1 MSPSLGPDE
10 ARTLADALEA
20 SWRTAII
27 SFWYPRAIDPAGGY
41 RVGWDARGRP
51 ARDERGTVSQAR
63 LVYVFARAARAGHRP
78 DAMLAAAHHG
88 LAYLRDVLWDAEHGG
103 FVWSLEAT
111 TYTFAW
117 LVLIGMSYGVRTEA
131 HIAVDL
137 VTSRL
142 TPGGARAFAFIALAA
157 GLAYCALMIYG
168 SAQFIERSLALGNN
182 ARDIPLP
189 RWLLTGIMP
198 IAFGLLA
205 LRLVQA
211 AHPVLWPRAA
221 AGGNQ

>member
-1 MSPSLGPDE
+1 MSASLAQRVLSAADRLEE
-10 ARTLADALEA
+10 AFMIVAL
-20 SWRTAII
+20 T
-27 SFWYPRAIDPAGGY
+27 FM
-41 RVGWDARGRP
+41 
-51 ARDERGTVSQAR
+51 TVLTVVQVVLR
-63 LVYVFARAARAGHRP
+63 YVFAT
-78 DAMLAAAHHG
+78 G
-88 LAYLRDVLWDAEHGG
+88 L
-103 FVWSLEAT
+103 VWSLEAT

-142 TPGGARAFAFIALAA
+142 TPRAARVFAIVALFA

-168 SAQFIERSLALGNN
+168 SSQFVDRLMALGTD

-189 RWLLTGIMP
+189 RWALTGIMP

-211 AHPVLWPRAA
+211 ARPVLWPAQK
-221 AGGNQ
+221 AGDAQ

>member
-1 MSPSLGPDE
+1 MSSP
-10 ARTLADALEA
+10 LAQRLLKAADRLEEIFMVVAL
-20 SWRTAII
+20 ILM
-27 SFWYPRAIDPAGGY
+27 
-41 RVGWDARGRP
+41 
-51 ARDERGTVSQAR
+51 TVLTVVQ
-63 LVYVFARAARAGHRP
+63 VV
-78 DAMLAAAHHG
+78 
-88 LAYLRDVLWDAEHGG
+88 LRYGFSTG

-111 TYTFAW
+111 MYTFAW

-142 TPGGARAFAFIALAA
+142 TPGGARVFAMTALVC

-168 SAQFIERSLALGNN
+168 SAQFVDRSMTLGNN

-211 AHPVLWPRAA
+211 ALPKLWPRDEASDVR
-221 AGGNQ
+221 

>member
-1 MSPSLGPDE
+1 MPSAPVQRLLERADRLE
-10 ARTLADALEA
+10 EWFMIVALAFMTVLTVVQVVL
-20 SWRTAII
+20 RYG
-27 SFWYPRAIDPAGGY
+27 F
-41 RVGWDARGRP
+41 
-51 ARDERGTVSQAR
+51 GT
-63 LVYVFARAARAGHRP
+63 
-78 DAMLAAAHHG
+78 
-88 LAYLRDVLWDAEHGG
+88 G

-142 TPGGARAFAFIALAA
+142 SASGARVFAIIALAA

-168 SAQFIERSLALGNN
+168 SALFVNRLMALGTN

-189 RWLLTGIMP
+189 RWVLTGLMP

-211 AHPVLWPRAA
+211 ARPVFEPKRT
-221 AGGNQ
+221 AGDAP

>member
-1 MSPSLGPDE
+1 MSSPLGQRVLK
-10 ARTLADALEA
+10 AADRLEETFMIVVLVFMTVLTVVQVVL
-20 SWRTAII
+20 RYG
-27 SFWYPRAIDPAGGY
+27 F
-41 RVGWDARGRP
+41 
-51 ARDERGTVSQAR
+51 GT
-63 LVYVFARAARAGHRP
+63 
-78 DAMLAAAHHG
+78 
-88 LAYLRDVLWDAEHGG
+88 G

-111 TYTFAW
+111 TYAFAW

-142 TPGGARAFAFIALAA
+142 SPPAARAFAAVALVC
-157 GLAYCALMIYG
+157 GLAYCGFMIYG
-168 SAQFIERSLALGNN
+168 SAQFVDRLMALGNN

-198 IAFGLLA
+198 IAFALLA

-211 AHPVLWPRAA
+211 ARRVLWPPPVSTDS
-221 AGGNQ
+221 Q

>member
-1 MSPSLGPDE
+1 MQSPLAQRLLRRADRLEE
-10 ARTLADALEA
+10 AFMIVALA
-20 SWRTAII
+20 
-27 SFWYPRAIDPAGGY
+27 FM
-41 RVGWDARGRP
+41 
-51 ARDERGTVSQAR
+51 TVLTVVQVVLRYAFQA
-63 LVYVFARAARAGHRP
+63 
-78 DAMLAAAHHG
+78 
-88 LAYLRDVLWDAEHGG
+88 G

-142 TPGGARAFAFIALAA
+142 TPSGARAFAWVALACA
-157 GLAYCALMIYG
+157 LAYCALMIYG
-168 SAQFIERSLALGNN
+168 SSLFVDRLMTLGTN

-189 RWLLTGIMP
+189 RWALTGIMP
-198 IAFGLLA
+198 IAFALLA

-211 AHPVLWPRAA
+211 ARPVLFPGRKPADA
-221 AGGNQ
+221 Q

>member
-1 MSPSLGPDE
+1 MASLPQRLLRGADRLEE
-10 ARTLADALEA
+10 AFMIAALAFMTLLTFVQVVL
-20 SWRTAII
+20 RYG
-27 SFWYPRAIDPAGGY
+27 F
-41 RVGWDARGRP
+41 
-51 ARDERGTVSQAR
+51 GT
-63 LVYVFARAARAGHRP
+63 
-78 DAMLAAAHHG
+78 
-88 LAYLRDVLWDAEHGG
+88 G

-111 TYTFAW
+111 TYAFAW

-142 TPGGARAFAFIALAA
+142 NPSAARVFAFVALIC

-168 SAQFIERSLALGNN
+168 SSQFVERLMALGTD

-189 RWLLTGIMP
+189 RWVLTGIMP
-198 IAFGLLA
+198 IAFVLLA

-211 AHPVLWPRAA
+211 ARPVLWPPPK
-221 AGGNQ
+221 AGDAQ

>member
-1 MSPSLGPDE
+1 VSRPVAQRMLKAADRLEE
-10 ARTLADALEA
+10 AFMIAALAFMAVL
-20 SWRTAII
+20 
-27 SFWYPRAIDPAGGY
+27 
-41 RVGWDARGRP
+41 
-51 ARDERGTVSQAR
+51 TVVQ
-63 LVYVFARAARAGHRP
+63 VV
-78 DAMLAAAHHG
+78 
-88 LAYLRDVLWDAEHGG
+88 LRYGFSGG

-131 HIAVDL
+131 HLAVDL

-142 TPGGARAFAFIALAA
+142 SASAARVLSALALVF

-168 SAQFIERSLALGNN
+168 SAQFVERLLTLGNN
-182 ARDIPLP
+182 ARDIPVP

-198 IAFGLLA
+198 IAFLLLA

-211 AHPVLWPRAA
+211 ARPVLWPRGA
-221 AGGNQ
+221 QERR

>member
-1 MSPSLGPDE
+1 MSSRSQRLLKAVDRLEE
-10 ARTLADALEA
+10 AFLVVALTFMTVL
-20 SWRTAII
+20 TAVQVVLRYG
-27 SFWYPRAIDPAGGY
+27 F
-41 RVGWDARGRP
+41 
-51 ARDERGTVSQAR
+51 GT
-63 LVYVFARAARAGHRP
+63 
-78 DAMLAAAHHG
+78 
-88 LAYLRDVLWDAEHGG
+88 G

-111 TYTFAW
+111 TYAFAW
-117 LVLIGMSYGVRTEA
+117 FVLIGMSYGVRTEA

-142 TPGGARAFAFIALAA
+142 STRIARIVAFVALAC

-168 SAQFIERSLALGNN
+168 SGLFLDRLITLGNN

-198 IAFGLLA
+198 IAFGMLA

-211 AHPVLWPRAA
+211 ARRLLWPRAVTGA
-221 AGGNQ
+221 PQ

>member
-1 MSPSLGPDE
+1 MSATPVQRLLKAADRLEE
-10 ARTLADALEA
+10 AFMIVALTFMTLLTFLQVVL
-20 SWRTAII
+20 RYG
-27 SFWYPRAIDPAGGY
+27 F
-41 RVGWDARGRP
+41 
-51 ARDERGTVSQAR
+51 GT
-63 LVYVFARAARAGHRP
+63 
-78 DAMLAAAHHG
+78 
-88 LAYLRDVLWDAEHGG
+88 G

-117 LVLIGMSYGVRTEA
+117 LVLIGMSYGVRTQA

-142 TPGGARAFAFIALAA
+142 TPSGARIFAAVALVC

-168 SAQFIERSLALGNN
+168 SSQFVDRLMTLGTD

-189 RWLLTGIMP
+189 RWVLTGIMP
-198 IAFGLLA
+198 IAFALLA

-211 AHPVLWPRAA
+211 ARPVLWPRLAPDHA
-221 AGGNQ
+221 Q

>member
-1 MSPSLGPDE
+1 MSSPLVQRVLKRADRLE
-10 ARTLADALEA
+10 EWFMIVALAFMTVLTVVQVVL
-20 SWRTAII
+20 RYG
-27 SFWYPRAIDPAGGY
+27 F
-41 RVGWDARGRP
+41 
-51 ARDERGTVSQAR
+51 GT
-63 LVYVFARAARAGHRP
+63 
-78 DAMLAAAHHG
+78 
-88 LAYLRDVLWDAEHGG
+88 G

-137 VTSRL
+137 VTSKL
-142 TPGGARAFAFIALAA
+142 TPGGARVFAAIALAA

-168 SAQFIERSLALGNN
+168 SVLFVDRLMTLGTN

-189 RWLLTGIMP
+189 RWVLTGVMP
-198 IAFGLLA
+198 IAFVLLA

-211 AHPVLWPRAA
+211 ARPVLRSKMKADDA
-221 AGGNQ
+221 R

>member
-1 MSPSLGPDE
+1 MPTPRVQGLLKRADRLE
-10 ARTLADALEA
+10 ELFMIVALALMTVLTVVQVVL
-20 SWRTAII
+20 RYG
-27 SFWYPRAIDPAGGY
+27 F
-41 RVGWDARGRP
+41 
-51 ARDERGTVSQAR
+51 GT
-63 LVYVFARAARAGHRP
+63 
-78 DAMLAAAHHG
+78 
-88 LAYLRDVLWDAEHGG
+88 G

-142 TPGGARAFAFIALAA
+142 SPSGARVFAIIALAA

-168 SAQFIERSLALGNN
+168 STQFVDRLMTLGTN

-189 RWLLTGIMP
+189 RWVLTGIMP

-205 LRLVQA
+205 LRLLQA
-211 AHPVLWPRAA
+211 ALPKLWPRAA
-221 AGGNQ
+221 REDVR